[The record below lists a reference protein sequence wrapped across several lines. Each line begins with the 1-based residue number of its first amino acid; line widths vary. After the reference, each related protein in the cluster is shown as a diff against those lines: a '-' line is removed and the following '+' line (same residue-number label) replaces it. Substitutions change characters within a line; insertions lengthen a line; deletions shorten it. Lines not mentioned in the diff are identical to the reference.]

1 MEQQAKEERSAITVL
16 ASESQKTITEVRG
29 NAQAQVKAIAANA
42 SAKAATMIIKA
53 TSDAYKELKTNI
65 GIDPANELDKFIYY
79 TELQTAQNPV
89 FLYDVD
95 RAIIK
100 LT

>member
-29 NAQAQVKAIAANA
+29 NAQAQVKSIAANA

-65 GIDPANELDKFIYY
+65 GIDPSNELDKFIYY